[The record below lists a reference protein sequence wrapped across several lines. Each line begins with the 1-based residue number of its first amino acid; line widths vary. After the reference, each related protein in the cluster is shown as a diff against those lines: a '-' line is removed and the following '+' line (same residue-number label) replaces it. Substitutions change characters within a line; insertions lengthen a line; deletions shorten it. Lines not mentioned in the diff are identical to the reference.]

1 VVGGYL
7 PMPIGLAL
15 YLKEADAEV
24 LGQPY
29 RRRSTLAREML
40 DRVVRCLPDREVYAV
55 QDGA

>member
-1 VVGGYL
+1 
-7 PMPIGLAL
+7 MPIGLAL

-29 RRRSTLAREML
+29 RSRSTLAREML